1 MEGRKKIKVGEIRE
15 SVFQLSLDKKRLD
28 IIKSANFTHR
38 LNSASRKAKTTKFE
52 IVAPPLR
59 PVKMRISREEESFI
73 SLRDVSLSSYGKC
86 SLIEKLKKNDLFG
99 LAGGGHGGN
108 ANQNF

>member
-52 IVAPPLR
+52 ITPR

-86 SLIEKLKKNDLFG
+86 SLIEKLKKSDLFG

>member
-52 IVAPPLR
+52 IVAPLR
-59 PVKMRISREEESFI
+59 K
-73 SLRDVSLSSYGKC
+73 
-86 SLIEKLKKNDLFG
+86 
-99 LAGGGHGGN
+99 N
-108 ANQNF
+108 ANLSRRRILYFPP

>member
-38 LNSASRKAKTTKFE
+38 LNSASRKVKTTKFE
-52 IVAPPLR
+52 IAPR
-59 PVKMRISREEESFI
+59 PVKMRISREKESFI

-86 SLIEKLKKNDLFG
+86 SLIEKLKKSDLFG

>member
-52 IVAPPLR
+52 IAPR
-59 PVKMRISREEESFI
+59 SVKMRISREKESFI
-73 SLRDVSLSSYGKC
+73 SLHDISLSSYGKC
-86 SLIEKLKKNDLFG
+86 SLIEKLKKSDLFG

>member
-52 IVAPPLR
+52 IAPR
-59 PVKMRISREEESFI
+59 RE
-73 SLRDVSLSSYGKC
+73 
-86 SLIEKLKKNDLFG
+86 
-99 LAGGGHGGN
+99 N
-108 ANQNF
+108 ANLSRRRILYFSP

>member
-59 PVKMRISREEESFI
+59 E
-73 SLRDVSLSSYGKC
+73 
-86 SLIEKLKKNDLFG
+86 
-99 LAGGGHGGN
+99 N
-108 ANQNF
+108 ANLSRRRILYFPP